1 MDNCAVMRFHAAI
14 LAALAGS
21 KSQVHALLTFSLDS
35 TAAAALLRWYGS
47 HAVRVRESEDPAQ
60 VVSQLTKVFLQ
71 PPKPISAE
79 EMQEIRDKFSWT
91 TIVPA
96 LYERVLQELH
106 MRRLRGKDEQLQK
119 SLMDQALQY

>member
-1 MDNCAVMRFHAAI
+1 
-14 LAALAGS
+14 
-21 KSQVHALLTFSLDS
+21 
-35 TAAAALLRWYGS
+35 
-47 HAVRVRESEDPAQ
+47 VRVRESEDPAQ
-60 VVSQLTKVFLQ
+60 VVSQLTKVFLE

>member
-1 MDNCAVMRFHAAI
+1 M
-14 LAALAGS
+14 
-21 KSQVHALLTFSLDS
+21 
-35 TAAAALLRWYGS
+35 
-47 HAVRVRESEDPAQ
+47 
-60 VVSQLTKVFLQ
+60 VSQLTKVFLE